1 MLGVLQMELGQA
13 VRDARLVGL
22 GWHAELEILEQ
33 RMQRLQVLES
43 VGLGTVPTVYRS
55 LETFERHLET
65 NAHRAEHPVFEE
77 LSWG

>member
-43 VGLGTVPTVYRS
+43 VGLGTAPKVYLS

-77 LSWG
+77 PS